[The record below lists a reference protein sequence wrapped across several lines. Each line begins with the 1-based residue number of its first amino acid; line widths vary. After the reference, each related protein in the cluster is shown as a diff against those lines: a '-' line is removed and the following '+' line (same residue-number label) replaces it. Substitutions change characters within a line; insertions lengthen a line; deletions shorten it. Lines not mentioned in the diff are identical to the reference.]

1 MAKYKVT
8 YVRTAYE
15 TYEVEVEAEDEDKAQ
30 DIINQAK
37 YGDEIKGEKLVDSY
51 SDEIEVI
58 DIEEVVL

>member
-1 MAKYKVT
+1 MTKYKVR

-51 SDEIEVI
+51 SDEIEVT
-58 DIEEVVL
+58 DIEEVIS